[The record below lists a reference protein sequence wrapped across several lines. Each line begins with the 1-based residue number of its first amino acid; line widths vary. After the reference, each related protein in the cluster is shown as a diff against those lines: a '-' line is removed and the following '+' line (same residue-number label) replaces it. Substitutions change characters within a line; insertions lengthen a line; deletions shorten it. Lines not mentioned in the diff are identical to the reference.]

1 MTGLES
7 YKLTVKQI
15 GDFIWFSSKPKQS
28 KYASVL
34 EAVKSHYKYIS
45 SKAEALI
52 GDFNKFM
59 EKAKAELNRL
69 SNARIGLKFYIAT
82 PRDWDSQ
89 TAIEK
94 VKKFILAKFNIP
106 EENLILAFHNH
117 PENPHIHALIFP
129 QTADGKKLRIQPKDL
144 KDFHDSWGELLIKEG
159 YIPFKLEEESL
170 RKIPVWLVKRYPEL
184 YGEYK
189 KLLAEYKEAFIEM
202 LRERQRETV
211 EKETVEKVEVREET
225 VKKAE
230 EDREMRIYKTQLEE
244 VEKQLKG
251 LGFGDEAKICVVAIK
266 ENEPVI
272 QRIIYARKLKEVEF
286 IKFLAQLNAKGYN
299 IYISLNELKEDAKD
313 RRKESF
319 KEKQK
324 HIYLDIDGDKLGRD
338 GLEILREILQKEK
351 LPKPSL
357 VVRTSQKNYQAIWTL
372 KDPIS
377 WDKVEAINK
386 ELAKRYGLDPAID
399 IARVFRLAGFF
410 NRKAGKG
417 NFVYV
422 SQYLSSF
429 QEVDK
434 EVFLR
439 YAEEVK
445 EVRQSERPKITSEV
459 KEVPRYLAPADKEKE
474 IDETLKKLGRAG
486 LIDLDTVAIW
496 LDEMEIM
503 EELKRKG
510 DKLYETAIY
519 HKYVYMRLLLG
530 IAEHIKE
537 KEGDRFKK
545 FIRSNADNIRY
556 VLGRL
561 ALSENWD
568 KYKSWSMSEVEAS
581 AVYLALKGIVAY
593 RGYLDREL
601 VQVVKANFK
610 ELLAEERP
618 DKLARNPKYVDITI
632 TNIERQIEEEL
643 RRDED
648 LGNPLVPF
656 R

>member
-7 YKLTVKQI
+7 YKLTIKQI
-15 GDFIWFSSKPKQS
+15 GDFVWFSSKPKQS
-28 KYASVL
+28 KYSSVL
-34 EAVKSHYKYIS
+34 EALKSHYKYIS
-45 SKAEALI
+45 SKAKALI

-106 EENLILAFHNH
+106 EENLILAFHSH
-117 PENPHIHALIFP
+117 PENPHIHVLIFP
-129 QTADGKKLRIQPKDL
+129 QTVDGKKLRIQPKDL

-159 YIPFKLEEESL
+159 YIPFKLESGSL
-170 RKIPVWLVKRYPEL
+170 GKVPIWLVKRYPEL
-184 YGEYK
+184 YEEYK
-189 KLLAEYKEAFIEM
+189 KVLAEYKQIFLELMQEK
-202 LRERQRETV
+202 ERETA
-211 EKETVEKVEVREET
+211 EKVEERKEPVKET
-225 VKKAE
+225 E

-251 LGFGDEAKICVVAIK
+251 LGFEDEAKICIVAIK

-272 QRIIYARKLKEVEF
+272 QRIIYTRKLREIEF
-286 IKFLAQLNAKGYN
+286 IKFLRQLNAKGYN

-319 KEKQK
+319 KEEQK

-357 VVRTSQKNYQAIWTL
+357 VLRTSEKNYQVIWTL

-386 ELAKRYGLDPAID
+386 ALAKKYGLDPATD
-399 IARVFRLAGFF
+399 ISRVFRLAGFF

-417 NFVYV
+417 SFVYV

-434 EVFLR
+434 EVFLKYLDEVR
-439 YAEEVK
+439 EVREVK
-445 EVRQSERPKITSEV
+445 QTKITPKEEA
-459 KEVPRYLAPADKEKE
+459 KEVPKYLASSEKEKE
-474 IDETLKKLGRAG
+474 IDETIKKLVKAG
-486 LIDLDTVAIW
+486 LIGFDVVATW
-496 LDEMEIM
+496 LDEMKIM
-503 EELKRKG
+503 EELKKKG

-519 HKYVYMRLLLG
+519 HKYVYMSLLLG
-530 IAEHIKE
+530 VAKHIKE
-537 KEGDRFKK
+537 KEGDKFKQ

-561 ALSENWD
+561 TLSKGDWD
-568 KYKSWSMSEVEAS
+568 KYKSWSMSEAEAS
-581 AVYLALKGIVAY
+581 AVYLALKSVVAY
-593 RGYLDREL
+593 KGYLDKKL
-601 VQVVKANFK
+601 VEVVKTNF
-610 ELLAEERP
+610 EEILAEERP

-632 TNIERQIEEEL
+632 ANIERQIEEEL
-643 RRDED
+643 RED
-648 LGNPLVPF
+648 LDNERRPF